1 MGVGF
6 FSSSFFLL
14 SGRKSNACKIF
25 SYNFCER
32 HRSVTAFSTF
42 TKDFPVTFVPVTKLK
57 KKGERRRRKKK
68 LGGEIRSGKQSGI
81 ARLLVGALRGWR
93 QEVCAA
99 FYYCW
104 SSFVQLHS
112 VQLACRNNPAVG
124 SLFPSKCFSI
134 LIPSHHDAGNQVTS
148 RPLFGQ
154 HHLWEFINLH
164 PRDATRDCLSRTKL
178 TA

>member
-1 MGVGF
+1 MLF
-6 FSSSFFLL
+6 FFFFFLL
-14 SGRKSNACKIF
+14 SGRESNACKIF

-57 KKGERRRRKKK
+57 KKKKRRKRRKKK

-99 FYYCW
+99 FYYC
-104 SSFVQLHS
+104 
-112 VQLACRNNPAVG
+112 
-124 SLFPSKCFSI
+124 
-134 LIPSHHDAGNQVTS
+134 
-148 RPLFGQ
+148 
-154 HHLWEFINLH
+154 
-164 PRDATRDCLSRTKL
+164 
-178 TA
+178 